1 MNNPDAPKI
10 PVEDAL
16 TRLRMLPDFSLVID
30 HVRGERETYISA
42 QYETTTGEMAMKHS
56 GAIVALDFLLKTLE
70 G

>member
-1 MNNPDAPKI
+1 MNDPDTPEI
-10 PVEDAL
+10 PLEDAL
-16 TRLRMLPDFSLVID
+16 TRLRMLPDFSLIIG
-30 HVRGERETYISA
+30 HVRSERETYIAA